1 MDADLIYKS
10 SRLVYKGLL
19 PKASVEKDSEYKDLL
34 QKCLSSHE
42 FNDTVVAVAEGLSL
56 SVVDI
61 SERGIILTPMD
72 TDSRFAMGLSE
83 YRKELE
89 GDSDPQ
95 DINAQ
100 AKRGLI
106 ALTQVAIAATFF
118 PTADDLDDDD
128 YEALGTSAAIKDM
141 NSVLMNMS
149 ENIINEED
157 QELIAPSLKKGA
169 ELVFTL
175 PETLPNAKTPTLK
188 YRYGALTIIAKHLE
202 KSGMLN
208 LQKTSDGEV
217 YFPTHKYQ
225 QLLKRRSVGRLFD
238 LCHEYAQVNKNDQES
253 DQNENQGA

>member
-1 MDADLIYKS
+1 MEPDLVYKA

-19 PKASVEKDSEYKDLL
+19 PKANVEKDSEYKDLL
-34 QKCLSSHE
+34 QLCQSQHE
-42 FNDTVVAVAEGLSL
+42 FVESVIAVAEGLSL
-56 SVVDI
+56 AVVDI
-61 SERGIILTPMD
+61 SEKGIILTPMD

-95 DINAQ
+95 DIDAK

-128 YEALGTSAAIKDM
+128 YEALGNSAGIKDM
-141 NSVLMNMS
+141 NSVLRNMCD
-149 ENIINEED
+149 NILSEED

-169 ELVFTL
+169 ELVSSL
-175 PETLPNAKTPTLK
+175 PDTLPNAKTSTLK
-188 YRYGALTIIAKHLE
+188 YSFGALTIVAKHLD
-202 KSGMLN
+202 KTGLLN

-217 YFPTHKYQ
+217 FFPTHKYQ

-238 LCHEYAQVNKNDQES
+238 LCHEYARMDNHRQEVDS
-253 DQNENQGA
+253 NQENGA

>member
-1 MDADLIYKS
+1 MEADLVYKS

-19 PKASVEKDSEYKDLL
+19 PKANAEKDAEYKDLL
-34 QKCLSSHE
+34 KLCLSSHE
-42 FNDTVVAVAEGLSL
+42 FIDAVSAVAEGLSL
-56 SVVDI
+56 AVVDI
-61 SERGIILTPMD
+61 SERGIILTPLSSE
-72 TDSRFAMGLSE
+72 SRFAMGLSE

-95 DINAQ
+95 DMEAK

-106 ALTQVAIAATFF
+106 ALVQVAIAATFF

-128 YEALGTSAAIKDM
+128 YEVLGKSAAIKDM
-141 NSVLMNMS
+141 NSVLMNMC
-149 ENIINEED
+149 ENIISEED

-169 ELVFTL
+169 ELVFVL
-175 PETLPNAKTPTLK
+175 PETLPNAKIPTLK
-188 YRYGALTIIAKHLE
+188 YRYGAITIIAKHLE

-217 YFPTHKYQ
+217 YFPTYKYQ

-238 LCHEYAQVNKNDQES
+238 LCHEYSQA
-253 DQNENQGA
+253 NEAVQKATTPGDNGE